1 MSNTELK
8 AQFRLSMSA
17 GLSSCFIFLLYEAI
31 AAFAKLDPRDQL
43 GQLAVIA
50 LSSLGMLAVI
60 EPLLERM
67 RIADRKD
74 SAQKHKGLLIR
85 ASAFAIIA
93 IASLFHG
100 LLHNILK
107 KHLSLEGWAVVWEMA
122 TAVLGPGVITFAWMR
137 GVRGDR
143 PKAKSYG
150 VAAGIAVGFVLIC
163 LSILQVYV
171 LLPAVPGS
179 QKPWASIIAVI
190 SLAELYLWPI
200 LTTFAISGY
209 LGGLSIERNW
219 FGKAWEGI
227 AISLCIAGVVG
238 AAAEFSGGAL
248 LSAYTKTTP
257 ATGPSFWT
265 LFSTAEIANA
275 GWALGLLWHPDF
287 RAMFQPAS
295 SRPRA
300 AGGSELPTALIAI
313 AAMFVLGIMLSFA
326 SLRLTLFLLKTYLR
340 RAAS

>member
-1 MSNTELK
+1 MSNSELK
-8 AQFRLSMSA
+8 AQLRLSISA

-31 AAFAKLDPRDQL
+31 AAFAKLDSRDQL

-74 SAQKHKGLLIR
+74 SAKEHKGLLIR

-93 IASLFHG
+93 VASLFHG

-122 TAVLGPGVITFAWMR
+122 TAVLGPGAITFAWMR
-137 GVRGDR
+137 GVRADPPR
-143 PKAKSYG
+143 AKRYG
-150 VAAGIAVGFVLIC
+150 LAAGFAAGFVLIC
-163 LSILQVYV
+163 VSIVQIYV
-171 LLPAVPGS
+171 LLPAAPGS
-179 QKPWASIIAVI
+179 QKPWANIIAVI

-209 LGGLSIERNW
+209 LGGLAVERDW

-227 AISLCIAGVVG
+227 ALSLCVAGAVG
-238 AAAEFSGGAL
+238 ATAEFSGGAL
-248 LSAYTKTTP
+248 LSVFTKTTP
-257 ATGPSFWT
+257 AMSPSFWT
-265 LFSTAEIANA
+265 LFATAEIANA

-287 RAMFQPAS
+287 RAMFQPAARS
-295 SRPRA
+295 PHA
-300 AGGSELPTALIAI
+300 TEGSELWTAAIAI

-340 RAAS
+340 RAAP